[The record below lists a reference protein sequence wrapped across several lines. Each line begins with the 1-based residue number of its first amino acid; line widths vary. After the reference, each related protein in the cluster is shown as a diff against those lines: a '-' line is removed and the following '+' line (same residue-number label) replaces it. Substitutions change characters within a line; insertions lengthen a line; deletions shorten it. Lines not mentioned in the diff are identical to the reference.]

1 MIKKLTIQNYKGF
14 QTKTDI
20 EFSLPNG
27 KYGSGLNVIIGANNS
42 GKSTIFDA
50 LDKFGGTNPVINDE
64 EVQKASRNDFLLELT
79 TDDNTTHS
87 LKTIDNGGTI
97 DSQNS
102 TWLFRSKV
110 YKIGT
115 NKQWLDTG
123 QIGQLTVDNYT
134 VAKYN
139 ADPNFIQ
146 VLQSIEGKPKKV
158 ELIALIKRVVP
169 NFTKYS
175 VNFSNNQAYIEYTT
189 GNNIDHKAGNLGE
202 GVTGIFKLLVP
213 LINIQEA
220 DRILII
226 DEPELSLHPQAQKEL
241 IKIYSEYASKIQII
255 LATHS
260 PNFIDWKAIHN
271 NGQVI
276 RISKPGDKNCKANW
290 LSRDSKLELSRIADN
305 KNRPFVLDNIG
316 KELFFADNV
325 VLCEGQTDPVRY
337 RDFVNTNFEKV
348 KFEFFGYGCGSDAQI
363 LKFIPIFNELN
374 LNLAC
379 IFDKPMKKDGNLN
392 PEVQAN
398 IDKANLMLPGGIFVS
413 PTNEVQ
419 YLFTENEQGVKSEFQ
434 DSLINIFDAINR
446 YFELVIN

>member
-1 MIKKLTIQNYKGF
+1 MIKKLILQNYKGF
-14 QTKTDI
+14 QTKTEI

-42 GKSTIFDA
+42 GKSAIFDA
-50 LDKFGGTNPVINDE
+50 LDKFGGNNPVINDE
-64 EVQKASRNDFLLELT
+64 EVQKASRNNFMLELI
-79 TDDNTTHS
+79 TDDNSTHL
-87 LKTIDNGGTI
+87 LKTIGSGGTI
-97 DSQNS
+97 DNQNS
-102 TWLFRSKV
+102 TWLFNSKV

-123 QIGQLTVDNYT
+123 PIGQLSNVDY
-134 VAKYN
+134 VIAKYN

-158 ELIALIKRVVP
+158 ELINLIKKVVP
-169 NFTKYS
+169 NFTNYS
-175 VNFSNNQAYIEYTT
+175 VNYSNNQAYIEYTT

-213 LINIQEA
+213 LISINEN

-255 LATHS
+255 IATHS
-260 PNFIDWKAIHN
+260 PIFIDWKSIHN
-271 NGQVI
+271 DGQII
-276 RISKPGDKNCKANW
+276 RISKPGDKNCKVNW
-290 LSRDSKLELSRIADN
+290 LSKPSKIELAKIADN
-305 KNRPFVLDNIG
+305 KNRPFVLDSTG
-316 KELFFADNV
+316 KELFFTDNI

-337 RDFVNTNFEKV
+337 RDFVNSNYEKTNY
-348 KFEFFGYGCGSDAQI
+348 EFFGYGCGSDAQI
-363 LKFIPIFNELN
+363 IKFIPIFKELD
-374 LNLAC
+374 LKVCC
-379 IFDKPMKKDGNLN
+379 IFDKPIKKDGNLN

-398 IDKANLMLPGGIFVS
+398 IDKAKNILPGGVFVS

-419 YLFTENEQGVKSEFQ
+419 YLFTENDNGVKNEFQ
-434 DSLINIFDAINR
+434 NELKSIFDELES
-446 YFELVIN
+446 YFE